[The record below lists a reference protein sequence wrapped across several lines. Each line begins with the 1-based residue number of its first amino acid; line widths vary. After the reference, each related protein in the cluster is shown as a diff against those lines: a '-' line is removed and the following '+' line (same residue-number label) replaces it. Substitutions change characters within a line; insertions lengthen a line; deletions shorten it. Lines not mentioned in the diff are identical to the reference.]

1 LRLLCFLVLMIF
13 SASAPGGAQDIPI
26 FKLTNP
32 AAVKLLDEVSQS
44 YKRRTIA
51 IDTPLPSNIH
61 AAASIAE
68 DGTPIIKVPIDR
80 DPTEADLVHE
90 LFHLKLI
97 AEGYAFIK
105 IDSDAQIPK
114 VMETRLFEWV
124 KDPIEHTIFYPR
136 MRAMGLNP
144 SEHVEATISNAAAR
158 FAIEPGEPS
167 EMSVLSLFSLRV
179 ALQEN
184 PELFEQFVK
193 GKAAGNDLA
202 VSGQAL
208 EILVRDRPQTPDE
221 EISTLVK
228 VLNCLLPS
236 IGTFSFG
243 HLEAVKKGTVTVR
256 TAVIR
261 VDAPSGVRACPA
273 Y

>member
-1 LRLLCFLVLMIF
+1 VLIIS
-13 SASAPGGAQDIPI
+13 SANAPGGAQDIPI
-26 FKLTNP
+26 FQLTNP
-32 AAVKLLDEVSQS
+32 AAVKLLDEVSQT
-44 YKRRTIA
+44 YNKRTIA
-51 IDTPLPSNIH
+51 IDTALPANVH

-97 AEGYAFIK
+97 AEGYAFIR
-105 IDSDAQIPK
+105 IDGGAQIPQ
-114 VMETRLFEWV
+114 VLTTRLFEWV

-136 MRAMGLNP
+136 MKAMGLNP
-144 SEHVEATISNAAAR
+144 SEHVEATISNARAR

-167 EMSVLSLFSLRV
+167 ETSVLSLFALRV
-179 ALQEN
+179 ALQDK
-184 PELFEQFVK
+184 PELFEKFIQ
-193 GKAAGNDLA
+193 GKTAGNDLA
-202 VSGQAL
+202 VAEHAL

-221 EISTLVK
+221 EISTVVK

-236 IGTFSFG
+236 VGTFSFG
-243 HLEAVKKGTVTVR
+243 HLEAAKKGTVTVR

-261 VDAPSGVRACPA
+261 IDAPSGVQACPA
-273 Y
+273 N